1 MKKWMGIVALSA
13 MASFSC
19 AAQWQVMDQ
28 DSRVSFISV
37 KKGDIGEV
45 HHFKQL
51 KGTLKD
57 DGQFE
62 LTIPLMGVATGIDV
76 RDERMQN
83 LLFEVSLYPELKL
96 SSQVDTKMLKGLGVG
111 ETKVVD
117 IDGKI
122 ALHGKSQTKTFSVI
136 ITKVSDNKLL
146 VNSFQPIIVNAN
158 EFDLVAGIDKL
169 REIAGLSS
177 ISQAVPVSFVLTLTQ

>member
-1 MKKWMGIVALSA
+1 MI
-13 MASFSC
+13 
-19 AAQWQVMDQ
+19 
-28 DSRVSFISV
+28 
-37 KKGDIGEV
+37 
-45 HHFKQL
+45 
-51 KGTLKD
+51 
-57 DGQFE
+57 
-62 LTIPLMGVATGIDV
+62 
-76 RDERMQN
+76 
-83 LLFEVSLYPELKL
+83 
-96 SSQVDTKMLKGLGVG
+96 KGLGVG

>member
-1 MKKWMGIVALSA
+1 MKKWMGMVALSA

-19 AAQWQVMDQ
+19 AAQWQVMEQ

-45 HHFKQL
+45 HHFTQL
-51 KGTLKD
+51 NGTLKEN
-57 DGQFE
+57 GQFE
-62 LTIPLMGVATGIDV
+62 LTIPLIGVATGIAV

-96 SSQVDTKMLKGLGVG
+96 SSLVDPKMLKNISIG
-111 ETKVVD
+111 ESKVYD

-122 ALHGKSQTKTFSVI
+122 TLHGKSQTKTFSVI
-136 ITKVSDNKLL
+136 ITKISDNKLL
-146 VNSFQPIIVNAN
+146 VNSFQPVVMNAN
-158 EFDLVAGIDKL
+158 EFDLVAGIEKL
-169 REIAGLSS
+169 RVIAGLSS
-177 ISQAVPVSFVLTLTQ
+177 ISPAVPVSFVLTLTQ